1 MKPTTLNWIP
11 NVVPGNTGSSAK
23 PLLASLSRFI
33 IAEKRAGSP
42 LLSMLSQ
49 TDYGEWHASIFF
61 NNGWGSG

>member
-11 NVVPGNTGSSAK
+11 NVVPGNTGSSA
-23 PLLASLSRFI
+23 
-33 IAEKRAGSP
+33 
-42 LLSMLSQ
+42 LLSMLSP